1 MTLRKLHRQIAPI
14 LFLPLMVS
22 TLTGISFRLGRSWF
36 QIPHEVSN
44 ILLVIH
50 QGEYLGQ
57 PLVPIYVL
65 LVGTGA
71 LGLLTTG
78 VTMLIQGQRRPS
90 RPKRGFTGRQ
100 IHRLVAPILCLP
112 LFATATTGIAYRLG
126 QNWFGLGQPQI
137 SLLLRIHQG
146 SYLGPILRHF
156 YVLFLG
162 LGLLVLLTTGINMT
176 GILRKRRPINH

>member
-22 TLTGISFRLGRSWF
+22 ALTGIAFRLGRSWF

-44 ILLVIH
+44 TLLVIH
-50 QGEYLGQ
+50 QGEYLGK

-65 LVGTGA
+65 LVGTGL

-78 VTMLIQGQRRPS
+78 ITMLIQSQHRSGKPKSGFAGRR
-90 RPKRGFTGRQ
+90 
-100 IHRLVAPILCLP
+100 IHRLVAPIICLP
-112 LFATATTGIAYRLG
+112 LFATAMTGIVYRLG
-126 QNWFGLGQPQI
+126 QNWFGLGQPQT

-146 SYLGPILRHF
+146 AYLGPILRHF

-162 LGLLVLLTTGINMT
+162 LGLLVLLATGINMT
-176 GILRKRRPINH
+176 GILRKRRSINR